1 MIFNRYKNNHNN
13 SGKNNVGNSLPTKI
27 YHVTITDPDTQSLA
41 HAGVNAYPTGPR
53 TKNTSHRRWAVTDIF
68 SISFIPLMVGVMTFA
83 SILMIF
89 ITSWNSAIAKNTTKQ
104 VSSEPIKIARL
115 VRPNDMKSGGLLFPT
130 KREGQFVEAP
140 RLATDVKIDI
150 SGPIVRTIVSQRF
163 ENPSKSY
170 VEGIYV
176 FPLPENSA
184 VDTLKMQ
191 IGDRLIEGIIKPR
204 AEARK
209 IYEEAKNQGKKAS
222 LLEQQRPNIFTNTV
236 ANIGPGETVIIQIEY
251 QQTVKQSSGL
261 FSLRFPMVVAPR
273 YSPHPIKHTVD
284 FNNKGNKTT
293 GWSNIDPVADRQK
306 ITPPVLDPSENGKI
320 NPVTL
325 QVHLA
330 AGFPLGDVK
339 SVYHSM
345 AITSE
350 NESTQTL
357 ELVNKNIPADRD
369 FELTWKA
376 RGTAPNAA
384 LFKEQIRGKDYILA
398 FITPPAIRP
407 QNHIAKNRETIFVI
421 DNSGSMAGQS
431 IIQAKLALS
440 NALSRLSAKDK
451 FNIIRFD
458 NTHELLFPKAVMAT
472 VENINRARKFVNNLE
487 ADGGTEMLPAL
498 QASLID
504 TNAGNGGH
512 IRQVI
517 FITDGAIG
525 NEQQLFDAIA
535 SGRGR
540 SRVFTIGI
548 GSAPN
553 TFFMRRAAEM
563 GRGTFTHIGAT
574 NEVKERMSAFFDKL
588 ENPVLTGLR
597 AEVRGG
603 KLSNVSPD
611 PLPDLYAG
619 EPIVLAAQMKTAE
632 GTLTITGD
640 YGDQPWQISMKL
652 DNAARGKGIGKLWA
666 RRKIASL
673 EASRSYSN
681 DSKNIDLNI
690 EATALEHHLVS
701 RLTSLVAVDVSRT
714 RPKDKSLVKKELPT
728 NLPDALEF
736 EKVFGHADQSPSM
749 MPKTR
754 AFKKASYQ
762 RTAQLMVTAPGP
774 QATRG
779 LAQSNLKA
787 VVLPKTATDAD
798 RSIILGAM
806 LVLLAALITLI
817 TAMWHNVGNISRQHA
832 VTQAKREYNRLP

>member
-1 MIFNRYKNNHNN
+1 MIFNRYLNNHHHADINHAGN
-13 SGKNNVGNSLPTKI
+13 GLPTRVHHWSIANHESQAIHAGTNPRRTDYPPKHAGRRRPAVTGFSDILFTPLMVSVLVLVSLLIFTVITSNPAMAKNNV
-27 YHVTITDPDTQSLA
+27 QQ
-41 HAGVNAYPTGPR
+41 VNA
-53 TKNTSHRRWAVTDIF
+53 
-68 SISFIPLMVGVMTFA
+68 
-83 SILMIF
+83 
-89 ITSWNSAIAKNTTKQ
+89 
-104 VSSEPIKIARL
+104 EPVKIARL
-115 VRPNDMKSGGLLFPT
+115 VRPNDMKSGGLLFPS
-130 KREGQFVEAP
+130 KRQGQFVEAP

-150 SGPIVRTIVSQRF
+150 SGPIARTIVSQRF
-163 ENPSKSY
+163 ENPSEHY

-176 FPLPENSA
+176 FPLPDDAA

-191 IGDRLIEGIIKPR
+191 IGDRFIEGIIKPR

-209 IYEEAKNQGKKAS
+209 IYETAKSQGKKAS
-222 LLEQQRPNIFTNTV
+222 LLEQQRPNIFTNAV

-251 QQTVKQSSGL
+251 QQMVKQSAGL
-261 FSLRFPMVVAPR
+261 FSLRFPMVVGPR
-273 YSPHPIKHTVD
+273 YSPQPIRHTVD
-284 FNNKGNKTT
+284 FNRNANNPT
-293 GWSNIDPVADRQK
+293 GWGNLDPVADREK
-306 ITPPVLDPSENGKI
+306 ITPPVLDPAENGKI
-320 NPVTL
+320 NPVTI
-325 QVHLA
+325 QVNLA
-330 AGFPLGDVK
+330 AGFPLGEVK

-350 NESTQTL
+350 NKSTQK
-357 ELVNKNIPADRD
+357 LVLKDPDIPADRD
-369 FELTWKA
+369 FEMTWKA

-384 LFKEQIRGKDYILA
+384 LFKQQVRGKDYILA

-407 QNHIAKNRETIFVI
+407 QNHAVKNRETIFVI

-440 NALSRLSAKDK
+440 DALLRLSSKDK

-458 NTHELLFPKAVMAT
+458 NTHELLFPKAVLAT
-472 VENINRARKFVNNLE
+472 AEHIKQARRFVNNLE
-487 ADGGTEMLPAL
+487 AEGGTEMLPAL
-498 QASLID
+498 QTSLID
-504 TNAGNGGH
+504 IDASQNEH

-588 ENPVLTGLR
+588 ENPVLTGLQ

-603 KLSNVSPD
+603 ELSNVSPD

-619 EPIVLAAQMKTAE
+619 EPIVLAAQMKTA
-632 GTLTITGD
+632 GGVLTITGD
-640 YGDQPWQISMKL
+640 YGDQPWQVSMQL
-652 DNAARGKGIGKLWA
+652 DNAAKGKGIGKLWA

-673 EASRSYSN
+673 EASRSYSR
-681 DSKNIDLNI
+681 DGKTIDRNI
-690 EATALEHHLVS
+690 EATALDHHLVS

-714 RPKDKSLVKKELPT
+714 RPKDENLVKKEMAT
-728 NLPDALEF
+728 NLPDGWEF
-736 EKVFGHADQSPSM
+736 EKVFGKADQSPAM
-749 MPKTR
+749 APKTR
-754 AFKKASYQ
+754 AFKKATYQ
-762 RTAQLMVTAPGP
+762 RTAQLMATAPNP
-774 QATRG
+774 HAARG
-779 LAQSNLKA
+779 LVQNNLKA

-806 LVLLAALITLI
+806 LVLLAALITLV
-817 TAMWHNVGNISRQHA
+817 TAMWHNVGNISRQQA
-832 VTQAKREYNRLP
+832 RTQARREYNQLP